1 MTVTELPRPRA
12 PRHAP
17 GRRRDP
23 SAAPAPAT
31 PYKVTGRRVL
41 RSEWAKFW
49 SLRSS
54 WITLAVAAVL
64 LIALGAIASATYSPG
79 ASASNGP
86 PGAQSGSQDA
96 VSLALLGAT
105 FASLAVGVLGV
116 LMSAGEYTTGM
127 IRSTLAAV
135 PRRLPVLWSKSVV
148 IGATALVAT
157 TIGAIAAFQLG
168 TLGLHGKQI
177 ALTLGDAGVLRSLF
191 GAGAYLALVAVFGVA
206 LGALLRSTAGAIAA
220 LVGILLILPGLAS
233 LLPTSWHDSITPYL
247 PSNAGEAA
255 FSLHQGA
262 HTLSPGAGLAV
273 FAGWVALTL
282 AGAAYRLVRTD
293 A

>member
-1 MTVTELPRPRA
+1 MSVTELHRPE
-12 PRHAP
+12 RHAQGRTPSVPSTGSP
-17 GRRRDP
+17 G
-23 SAAPAPAT
+23 
-31 PYKVTGRRVL
+31 YKVTGRRVL

-64 LIALGAIASATYSPG
+64 LIALGAIASATYSPT
-79 ASASNGP
+79 ATVNNGP
-86 PGAQSGSQDA
+86 PGSDSGTQDA

-127 IRSTLAAV
+127 IRSTFAAV
-135 PRRLPVLWSKSVV
+135 PRRLPVLWSKSAV
-148 IGATALVAT
+148 IGVVALVT
-157 TIGAIAAFQLG
+157 MTIGALAAFEFG
-168 TLGLHGKQI
+168 MLGLHGQKI
-177 ALTLGDAGVLRSLF
+177 ALTLGDSGVLRSLL

-220 LVGILLILPGLAS
+220 LAGILLILPGLAS
-233 LLPTSWHDSITPYL
+233 LLPHSWHDTITPYL
-247 PSNAGEAA
+247 PSNAGSAA
-255 FSLHQGA
+255 YALHEGA
-262 HTLSPGAGLAV
+262 NSLSPGAGLAV

-282 AGAAYRLVRTD
+282 AGAVLRLVRSD